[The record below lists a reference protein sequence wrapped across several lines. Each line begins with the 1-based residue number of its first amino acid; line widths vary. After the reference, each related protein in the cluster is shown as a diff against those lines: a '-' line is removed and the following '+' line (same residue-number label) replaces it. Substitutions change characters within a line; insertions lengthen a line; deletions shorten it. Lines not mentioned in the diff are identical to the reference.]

1 MPLHDA
7 VILML
12 YFVALLAMSPPL
24 GAALARA
31 LNGERFWLTRSLG
44 WLERGLLA
52 LGGASAGRQ
61 MTARE
66 YINATLIFT
75 GVNVVWL
82 LILQLLQAYL
92 PLNPRG
98 YAAPGFWLAL
108 NTAIS
113 FASNT
118 NWQAYSG
125 EAQFGYL
132 VQMLGFGVQNFIS
145 AAAGLAALLAM
156 ARGLGKDATGPGNFW
171 VDLVRSVVYVL
182 LPLSL
187 ILALFLLSQGVV
199 MTFSDYV
206 TATTLE
212 GETQIIPLGPAAAQ
226 IAIKQLGTNGGG
238 FFGVNSAHPFENPT
252 VFSNFAQCLAIL
264 LIPSALIFSYGRI
277 VGAMRH
283 AWRLYS
289 AVLMLFGA
297 ALAIALYAEL
307 QGLPNPGIVENLE
320 GKELRVGVSQ
330 SALWATAT
338 TAASNG
344 SVNSMISSL
353 SPIASGVALFLMLLG
368 EVVYGGVGV
377 GLTGLLMF
385 VILAVFLAGL
395 MVGRTPEYLG
405 KRIEKREVQLAM
417 IAVLTPSA
425 LILIFT
431 AIAVQ
436 VEAGLAA
443 RANAGPHGLSEIL
456 YAFASASA
464 NNGSAFAGLGAGA
477 DFYAITQS
485 ACMALG
491 RLAALIP
498 AIAIGASMAQKKS
511 APQGPG
517 SFAVE
522 SFTFV
527 ILLIAVIL
535 IVGGLTFFP
544 ALLLGPGLEALL
556 VHS

>member
-1 MPLHDA
+1 MSLHDA
-7 VILML
+7 IFLAL
-12 YFVALLAMSPPL
+12 YFIALISLSPPL
-24 GAALARA
+24 GGIMARA
-31 LNGERFWLTRSLG
+31 LGGERFWLTRSLG
-44 WLERGLLA
+44 WLERGILA
-52 LGGASAGRQ
+52 LGGASSKNP

-66 YINATLIFT
+66 YMGAALIFT
-75 GVNVVWL
+75 GVNIAWL
-82 LILQLLQAYL
+82 LALQLLQACL
-92 PLNPRG
+92 PLNPEG

-113 FASNT
+113 FVSNT

-132 VQMLGFGVQNFIS
+132 AQMFGLGVQNFIS
-145 AAAGLAALLAM
+145 VGAGFAALLAM
-156 ARGLGKDATGPGNFW
+156 ARGLGKDAAGPGNFW
-171 VDLVRSVVYVL
+171 VDLVRSIVYVL

-187 ILALFLLSQGVV
+187 ILAVFLLSQGVV
-199 MTFSDYV
+199 MSFSSYV

-212 GETQIIPLGPAAAQ
+212 GATQTIPLGPAAAQ

-264 LIPSALIFSYGRI
+264 LIPSALIFTYGRM

-289 AVLMLFGA
+289 AVLILFGA
-297 ALAIALYAEL
+297 ALAVALYSEW
-307 QGLPNPGIVENLE
+307 QGLPNLSVAENLE
-320 GKELRVGVSQ
+320 GKELRFGVSQ
-330 SALWATAT
+330 SALWAVAT

-344 SVNSMISSL
+344 SVNAMHSSL
-353 SPIASGVALFLMLLG
+353 SPVAGGTAMFLMMLG
-368 EVVYGGVGV
+368 EVVFGGVGV

-405 KRIEKREVQLAM
+405 KRVEKREVQLAM
-417 IAVLTPSA
+417 ISVLTPSA

-436 VEAGLAA
+436 VDAGLAA

-456 YAFASASA
+456 YAFVSASA
-464 NNGSAFAGLGAGA
+464 NNGSAFAGLSAGA
-477 DFYAITQS
+477 DFYTITQS
-485 ACMALG
+485 VCMAIG
-491 RLAALIP
+491 RLVALLP
-498 AIAIGASMAQKKS
+498 PIAIGASMAQKKS
-511 APQGPG
+511 ASPGPG
-517 SFAVE
+517 SFTVDTLAFAV
-522 SFTFV
+522 
-527 ILLIAVIL
+527 LLIAVIL

-556 VHS
+556 ANP